1 MYYNRFGNTVNY
13 LVANFPEQ
21 VASMSMAQQNSI
33 AQTQARIDRPCCKR
47 NCIYGYLDEMNKIN
61 TGFGNL
67 NPNVLGSEIG
77 GVTTYSASVPTTS
90 FRVSTGGCCGK

>member
-33 AQTQARIDRPCCKR
+33 AQTQARIDKL
-47 NCIYGYLDEMNKIN
+47 NSDFASYKNQVDSNVAAIN
-61 TGFGNL
+61 TL
-67 NPNVLGSEIG
+67 KQEAAELKTKE
-77 GVTTYSASVPTTS
+77 
-90 FRVSTGGCCGK
+90 